1 VSISTPRRNAPLL
14 GVLRAA
20 AIAAL
25 VWMAMAGMQA
35 RPSVLVAAFAIGAG
49 ALALVSP
56 EVGILV
62 AIAGL
67 CLPILAVNAIVGIV
81 LLIALFAAERYLGGG
96 GAEEFML
103 IGLAII
109 GVFFGPA
116 WAAAALAGYLL
127 GPATGALAAIVA
139 CLAIELIGILNGQPA
154 IGVLATGGH
163 LPAQLNFA
171 HAPATLLSADWIGA
185 TVKAISPDAMKSL
198 GATFAHIGTPMA
210 LLVQPTLWAL
220 GAVVAGAIKQ
230 RAGARPAIWLPLAGV
245 AGAIGL
251 LWGGDALTHAMTGTS
266 SASSI
271 GALVWSLVV
280 ALGVVAALETVFS
293 AVPVKG
299 RAAGPHPATMAT
311 EDADV
316 DELLRLIATAED
328 QLASKHTS
336 NRVVLITDMKS
347 FSRATEEDG
356 SMATAKA
363 IQRHRD
369 LLVPIINANHGCG
382 KSTGGDGIV
391 AAFESPADA
400 IKAAVDGQ
408 KALRA
413 HNATHQNER
422 EIWVRM
428 GLASGEVVLDNGG
441 RPFIGAGL
449 NLAARVMNLADGGQ
463 VFAAADVASAAPQAG
478 ARGVSFGPFELKNIA
493 SPVDVSEM
501 LWADDQQPR
510 DPRTQADEA

>member
-1 VSISTPRRNAPLL
+1 MPITTPRRNAPLL
-14 GVLRAA
+14 MGLRAA

-25 VWMAMAGMQA
+25 VWMAMSGMHA
-35 RPSVLVAAFAIGAG
+35 RPSWLVAAFALGAG
-49 ALALVSP
+49 GLALLNP
-56 EVGILV
+56 EIGVLV

-67 CLPILAVNAIVGIV
+67 CLPILAVNAIVGVV
-81 LLIALFAAERYLGGG
+81 LLVGLFAAERYLGGG
-96 GAEEFML
+96 GAEEFLL

-109 GVFFGPA
+109 GALFGPA

-127 GPATGALAAIVA
+127 GPATGALAAAVA
-139 CLAIELIGILNGQPA
+139 CLTIELLGILSGQST

-171 HAPATLLSADWIGA
+171 HAPESLLSVGWIG
-185 TVKAISPDAMKSL
+185 TTFKAVSPAAMTSL
-198 GATFAHIGTPMA
+198 GATFAHVATPAA
-210 LLVQPTLWAL
+210 LLVQPVLWAL
-220 GAVVAGAIKQ
+220 AAVVAGVVVR
-230 RAGARPAIWLPLAGV
+230 RAGSRRAIWLPLLGT
-245 AGAIGL
+245 AGAVAL
-251 LWGGDALTHAMTGTS
+251 LWGGDALTHATFGIPGADSM
-266 SASSI
+266 
-271 GALVWSLVV
+271 GALVSSLAV
-280 ALGVVAALETVFS
+280 ALGAVAAFETVFS
-293 AVPVKG
+293 AKQVKG
-299 RAAGPHPATMAT
+299 TKLGPRPSTMAT

-336 NRVVLITDMKS
+336 TRVVLITDMKS

-369 LLVPIINANHGCG
+369 LLVPIITANHGCG
-382 KSTGGDGIV
+382 KSTGGDGVV
-391 AAFESPADA
+391 AAFESAADA

-413 HNATHQNER
+413 HNAAHQNER

-441 RPFIGAGL
+441 RPFIGTGL

-463 VFAAADVASAAPQAG
+463 VLATADVASAAPAAG
-478 ARGVSFGPFELKNIA
+478 VRSASFGPFELKNIA
-493 SPVDVSEM
+493 KPIDVSEL
-501 LWADDQQPR
+501 LWADDQLPR
-510 DPRTQADEA
+510 DPRTQSDEA